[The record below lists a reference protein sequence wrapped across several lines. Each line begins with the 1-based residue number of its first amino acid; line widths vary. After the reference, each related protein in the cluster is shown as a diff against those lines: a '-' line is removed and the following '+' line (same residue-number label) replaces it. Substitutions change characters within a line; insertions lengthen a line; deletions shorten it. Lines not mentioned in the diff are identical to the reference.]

1 MIELG
6 VSNFDAAS
14 IRAAHAVAQKHGIRV
29 VANQIMFNLLV
40 SDARSVKE
48 VVQTCD
54 ELGIAVVGYGAL
66 GQGLLSDGLTRNK
79 ARANRF
85 ARLTGL
91 SFDELSELRA
101 TIAEIAAGRSVSMAQ
116 VCVNWAM
123 RKSVL
128 PLVGIRSVEQLR
140 DTVAATTFELSEA
153 EVRCLDRAALSSSTF
168 ARPIARRAAFTVFI
182 SCLVTMYRLSH
193 LFADRTAFISHERH
207 TSAKIE

>member
-40 SDARSVKE
+40 SGAPSVKE
-48 VVQTCD
+48 AVQTCN

-116 VCVNWAM
+116 VCVNCAI

-140 DTVAATTFELSEA
+140 DTLGATSFALSES
-153 EVRCLDRAALSSSTF
+153 EVARLDRAALSSSTF
-168 ARPIARRAAFTVFI
+168 DRPVARRAAFTAFI

-193 LFADRTAFISHERH
+193 LFAERAARDSSDQH
-207 TSAKIE
+207 TSAEM